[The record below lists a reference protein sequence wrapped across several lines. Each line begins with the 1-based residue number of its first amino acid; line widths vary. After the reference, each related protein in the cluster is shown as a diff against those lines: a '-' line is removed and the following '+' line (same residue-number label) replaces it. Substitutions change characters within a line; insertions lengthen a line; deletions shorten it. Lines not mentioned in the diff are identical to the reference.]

1 MDEDL
6 SWRAKLAK
14 ANINILGVTI
24 TREPQA
30 LLTTGA
36 PDPNSYR
43 EVARW
48 YYEFMY
54 HPAPHSTK
62 WSKTFFC
69 PTQETT
75 PPGTDPF
82 SFDQIAPLIER
93 QVATLRR
100 ELEDTDDNGGKR

>member
-6 SWRAKLAK
+6 SWRAKLAR
-14 ANINILGVTI
+14 ANINILSVSI
-24 TREPQA
+24 TREP
-30 LLTTGA
+30 TGEG
-36 PDPNSYR
+36 PNSYH

-54 HPAPHSTK
+54 HPRPHQTK

-69 PTQETT
+69 PTPQTA
-75 PPGTDPF
+75 PGVDPF
-82 SFDQIAPLIER
+82 SFNQVAPLLLR

-100 ELEDTDDNGGKR
+100 ELETGEDE

>member
-6 SWRAKLAK
+6 SWRAKLAR
-14 ANINILGVTI
+14 ANINILSVSI
-24 TREPQA
+24 TREP
-30 LLTTGA
+30 TGEG
-36 PDPNSYR
+36 PNSYH

-54 HPAPHSTK
+54 HPRPHQTK

-69 PTQETT
+69 PTPQTA
-75 PPGTDPF
+75 PGVDPF
-82 SFDQIAPLIER
+82 SFNQVAPLLLR

-100 ELEDTDDNGGKR
+100 ELEAGEDN

>member
-14 ANINILGVTI
+14 SNINILSVSI
-24 TREPQA
+24 TREPTA
-30 LLTTGA
+30 LLTNGA
-36 PDPNSYR
+36 PDPNSYH

-54 HPAPHSTK
+54 HPRPHQTK

-69 PTQETT
+69 PTSQTT

-82 SFDQIAPLIER
+82 SFNQVAPLILR

-100 ELEDTDDNGGKR
+100 ELETGEDE

>member
-1 MDEDL
+1 MDEM
-6 SWRAKLAK
+6 SWRARLARN
-14 ANINILGVTI
+14 NINILNVDD
-24 TREPQA
+24 E
-30 LLTTGA
+30 
-36 PDPNSYR
+36 
-43 EVARW
+43 RW

-69 PTQETT
+69 PNQTT
-75 PPGTDPF
+75 APNTDPF
-82 SFDQIAPLIER
+82 SFDQVAPLILR

>member
-14 ANINILGVTI
+14 SNINILSVSI
-24 TREPQA
+24 TREPTA
-30 LLTTGA
+30 LL
-36 PDPNSYR
+36 PDNTPDQNSYH

-54 HPAPHSTK
+54 HPKPHQTK

-69 PTQETT
+69 PTPQTT
-75 PPGTDPF
+75 PLGTDPF
-82 SFDQIAPLIER
+82 SFNQIAPLILR

-100 ELEDTDDNGGKR
+100 ELEDTQVGEGE

>member
-6 SWRAKLAK
+6 SWRAKLAR
-14 ANINILGVTI
+14 ANINILSVSI
-24 TREPQA
+24 TREPTA
-30 LLTTGA
+30 LLPDNT
-36 PDPNSYR
+36 PDPNSYY

-54 HPAPHSTK
+54 HPRPHQTK

-69 PTQETT
+69 PTPQTA
-75 PPGTDPF
+75 PGVDPF
-82 SFDQIAPLIER
+82 SFNQVAPLLLR

-100 ELEDTDDNGGKR
+100 ELEDTQGEGND